1 MSHFKINK
9 KALMGAALLATA
21 PTIKAQGTGGG
32 STEGSKSQRGINHLT
47 LEEAPLE
54 NITLCVPVNESKTK
68 SITKDFEFFPNNKV
82 AVVINNWETSF
93 VKMTFIVSHMTAMP
107 YDRLLFLAYSQ
118 DLSPSPQIPTPK
130 SINKME
136 LNLDN
141 AEIVGIYDVNSFGM
155 KAQPETRI
163 GTGNPAPRIKWEF
176 DINLDTT
183 IIPTMVRGS
192 NDNVIYMQA
201 ALIKKSDFEE
211 GKFDGMILSEVDTI
225 QFVPEC
231 PENMVVEEGKPPEK
245 IQTFCADKEGRFG
258 YCDSNDGGK

>member
-54 NITLCVPVNESKTK
+54 NITLCVPSKSAAGLTGNFK
-68 SITKDFEFFPNNKV
+68 YLPDKV
-82 AVVINNWETSF
+82 AVVTNNWDGSF
-93 VKMTFIVSHMTAMP
+93 VKMTFIVSHMTAVSH
-107 YDRLLFLAYSQ
+107 DRLLFLAYSQ

-130 SINKME
+130 SINKLE

-141 AEIVGIYDVNSFGM
+141 AEIVGIYDVKSFGM

-163 GTGNPAPRIKWEF
+163 GAGNPAPRVKWEF
-176 DINLDTT
+176 DINLDTN
-183 IIPTMVRGS
+183 IIPDMVIGS

-201 ALIKKSDFEE
+201 ALIRKSDYEA

-225 QFVPEC
+225 QFVKEC
-231 PENMVVEEGKPPEK
+231 PDTMVVEEGKPPVK
-245 IQTFCADKEGRFG
+245 ITEMCADKEGNFG
-258 YCDSNDGGK
+258 ACSNSSGNGK